1 MSLKSSKKINTNRY
15 ELEVEVSAEK
25 FEEALEKAYR
35 REVKRITVPG
45 FRKGKAPRA
54 FIEKYY
60 GDKVFYEDA
69 INNLYPDAL
78 EEAVKEGN
86 LDIIEDKIDLDIVE
100 VGKNGLIFKA
110 AITVKPEVEIEGYK
124 GIEVKPKSTEV
135 TDRDV
140 EDAIKKVQERN
151 SRLVTVEDREAQNG
165 DIAVID
171 FEGFVDGVAFDGGK
185 GENYSLELGAGH
197 FIPGFEDQVVG
208 HKTGEQFDVVVTF
221 PEDYHASDLAGKEA
235 VFKINLHEI
244 KVRELPE
251 LDDEFVKDV
260 SEFDTLSEYK
270 EDMKNKLVEMK
281 EKQAKDDAEHQM
293 LDKLVELVKA
303 EIPEA
308 MIENKIKEM
317 INEFAY
323 RLQSQGL
330 DIESYI
336 KYTGL
341 DNDSFKNSF
350 RPQAEHQVKVRLAL
364 EKIANL
370 ENVEVSE
377 KELNDEYDKIAQQYN
392 MKVEQIK
399 GFILESE
406 LKKDLA
412 VQKAIELVRE
422 NSVIL

>member
-135 TDRDV
+135 TDQDV

-197 FIPGFEDQVVG
+197 FIPGFEDQVIG

-412 VQKAIELVRE
+412 VQKAIELVRD

>member
-86 LDIIEDKIDLDIVE
+86 LDIIEDKIDLDIVD

-135 TDRDV
+135 TDQDV

-197 FIPGFEDQVVG
+197 FIPGFEDQVIG